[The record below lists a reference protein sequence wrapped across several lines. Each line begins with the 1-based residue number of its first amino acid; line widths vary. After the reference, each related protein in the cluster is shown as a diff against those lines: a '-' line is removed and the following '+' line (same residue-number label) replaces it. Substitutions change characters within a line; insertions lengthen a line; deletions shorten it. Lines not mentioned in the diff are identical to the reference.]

1 MTYLLKYIKLHIK
14 TSEFMVCTIYFIKTV
29 KIFWISK
36 KKYSAKE
43 KEKKYMSKLIY
54 SEKQKAALE
63 NIVFL
68 IR

>member
-1 MTYLLKYIKLHIK
+1 MNLWYVTL
-14 TSEFMVCTIYFIKTV
+14 YFNEAV

-43 KEKKYMSKLIY
+43 KEKKKYMSELIY
-54 SEKQKAALE
+54 SEKQKATLE

-68 IR
+68 MR

>member
-1 MTYLLKYIKLHIK
+1 MRLLKK
-14 TSEFMVCTIYFIKTV
+14 
-29 KIFWISK
+29 FWISK

-43 KEKKYMSKLIY
+43 KEKNKKYMSKLIY

-68 IR
+68 VR